1 MASVIGTVTKIVGIA
16 IVVDEQGKRHLL
28 KQGEQLHDGDR
39 VITSEGTTVS
49 VAYVGG
55 GNATLQESQT
65 IKISDQLVP
74 AVNAD
79 ATENAVNMAVFKQI
93 IAAINSGQDITELL
107 DAAAAGVIEGEGN
120 ASFVNLDR
128 IFTDVNDADFILGGS
143 SPLGFNST
151 LFDNLRYSS
160 LSDPKVIIDP
170 PPIIKVQETIESPV
184 VSGNVLVQVGGTIK
198 EVDNSVSLVNANAI
212 AGVLTNSNSLVDN
225 SNSLVNAGAVAGVLS
240 GNTSV
245 TDNSESLVNAGV
257 VSGVLSDATTVNDN
271 SLSLVNAGVVPNLLS
286 GNTSV
291 TDQSTSLVNAG
302 VAGGLLSDQTNVT
315 NQSNSL
321 LNANVVPGVLS
332 GNSTVTDQ
340 SNNLVNVD
348 VVPSVLS
355 GDASVNDQ
363 SNSPV
368 DVDVPLTVLS
378 QNGTVV
384 GSGIAADVLGAGV
397 EAPLQPN
404 NLIQVT
410 STDLDPSVLLN
421 DQGTPD
427 PVNVTTTVVDGTVG
441 EIINPTT
448 PLSAGDV
455 LGVENVIDPG
465 LNLEKFTNTTT
476 ADSEALTLVNPPLA
490 LNTLL
495 VEQNLLN
502 LH

>member
-39 VITSEGTTVS
+39 VITSEGTTVT
-49 VAYVGG
+49 VAYAGG
-55 GNATLQESQT
+55 GNATLQPSQT
-65 IKISDQLVP
+65 IKMTDQLVP
-74 AVNAD
+74 DVTAD
-79 ATENAVNMAVFKQI
+79 ASENAVNMAVFKQI

-128 IFTDVNDADFILGGS
+128 ILTDVNETNFILGGS
-143 SPLGFNST
+143 SPAD
-151 LFDNLRYSS
+151 FDSSINNNLRYLTSS
-160 LSDPKVIIDP
+160 SSTLTSDT
-170 PPIIKVQETIESPV
+170 PPITKVQITIDTPV
-184 VSGNVLVQVGGTIK
+184 VSGNVLGQIGGTVK

-212 AGVLTNSNSLVDN
+212 AGVLTDSNSLVDN
-225 SNSLVNAGAVAGVLS
+225 SHSLVNAGALAGVLS

-245 TDNSESLVNAGV
+245 TDNSLSLVNAGV
-257 VSGVLSDATTVNDN
+257 VSGVLSDSTSVNDK
-271 SLSLVNAGVVPNLLS
+271 SLSVVNAGVVPNLLS

-291 TDQSTSLVNAG
+291 TDQSTSLVNTG
-302 VAGGLLSDQTNVT
+302 IAGGLLSDHTNVT

-321 LNANVVPGVLS
+321 VNANVVPGLLS

-355 GDASVNDQ
+355 GTATVKDQ

-404 NLIQVT
+404 NLIKVT
-410 STDLDPSVLLN
+410 STDLDPSVLLK

-427 PVNVTTTVVDGTVG
+427 PVNVTTTVLDGTVG
-441 EIINPTT
+441 EIINPAT

-455 LGVENVIDPG
+455 LGVENVIEPG

-490 LNTLL
+490 VNTLL